1 MICMDNYIQEVKKY
15 LTSAIEEKNLN
26 FVGTLIY
33 ELIHY
38 AIIIKQENLIFLSSI
53 IKDSV
58 IGYDMIIND
67 YELPE
72 NIESQLLETFK
83 SLLNRALDFLDK
95 SELTQQDKIDIFNWS
110 KNAKVQLEKDI
121 YEIRAVK
128 KYKRK
133 SIEEFIQ

>member
-1 MICMDNYIQEVKKY
+1 MDNYIQEVKKY
-15 LTSAIEEKNLN
+15 LKSAIEEKNLN

-58 IGYDMIIND
+58 IGYDMTIND